1 VPSTNSRKCSADKA
15 TKRLKR
21 TKERNIVATK
31 TAENLSLEIKRL
43 IKAPRERVFDTWTSP
58 DEILEWFGPE
68 GTCQPLSAQ
77 VDLRVGGE
85 YRIRAI
91 SQACGG
97 PTEVSGVYREVQR
110 PSRLV
115 YTWQWSDPPLNFGE
129 TLVTVDFVDLNGATE
144 VRLPS
149 GRVSECGNAR
159 WSQLRVECQF
169 GQTGAHVSWCNS

>member
-1 VPSTNSRKCSADKA
+1 
-15 TKRLKR
+15 
-21 TKERNIVATK
+21 VATK

-43 IKAPRERVFDTWTSP
+43 IKAPRERVFDAWTSP
-58 DEILEWFGPE
+58 DEILKWFGPE

-115 YTWQWSDPPLNFGE
+115 YTWQWNDPPLNFGE
-129 TLVTVDFVDLNGATE
+129 TLVTVDFVDFNGATE
-144 VRLPS
+144 VRLHQEGFPNVEMRD
-149 GRVSECGNAR
+149 GHNYG
-159 WSQLRVECQF
+159 WSASFDKLERLF
-169 GQTGAHVSWCNS
+169 HGAVDERQVVKLPKE

>member
-1 VPSTNSRKCSADKA
+1 
-15 TKRLKR
+15 
-21 TKERNIVATK
+21 VATK

-115 YTWQWSDPPLNFGE
+115 YTWQWNDPPLNFGE
-129 TLVTVDFVDLNGATE
+129 TLVTVDFLDLNGATE
-144 VRLPS
+144 VRLHQEGFPNVEMRDGHTYGWS
-149 GRVSECGNAR
+149 ASLDKLERLFHSAIRNREVENAPK
-159 WSQLRVECQF
+159 E
-169 GQTGAHVSWCNS
+169 